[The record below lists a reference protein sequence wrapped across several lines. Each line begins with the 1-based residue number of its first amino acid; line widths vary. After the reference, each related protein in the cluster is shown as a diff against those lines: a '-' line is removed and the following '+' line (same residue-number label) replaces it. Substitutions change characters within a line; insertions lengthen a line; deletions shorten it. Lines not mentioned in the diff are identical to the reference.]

1 MVYPVLQ
8 REPTVHLNNGHWYLC
23 PIDENDRAILGPV
36 DYGWERY
43 SLYPD
48 SFTFGEGL
56 LAGSRI
62 PGTRRLVFCAWS
74 QLLRLQHGRRGPIT
88 SRRGRRASSIHIR
101 AKRRGSQ

>member
-8 REPTVHLNNGHWYLC
+8 RELTVHLNNGHWYLR
-23 PIDENDRAILGPV
+23 PIDETDDANPGSREILGPV
-36 DYGWERY
+36 DYGWARY

-62 PGTRRLVFCAWS
+62 PGQADGVSAGVLCR
-74 QLLRLQHGRRGPIT
+74 
-88 SRRGRRASSIHIR
+88 
-101 AKRRGSQ
+101 